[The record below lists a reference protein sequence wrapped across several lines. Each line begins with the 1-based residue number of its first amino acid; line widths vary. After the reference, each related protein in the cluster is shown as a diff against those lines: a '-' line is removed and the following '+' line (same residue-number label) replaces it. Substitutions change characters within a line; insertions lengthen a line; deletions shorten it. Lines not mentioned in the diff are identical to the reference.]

1 MFANEKKKTPKNGRM
16 AYRATGRVARPL
28 AFLLRIAFFVLIG
41 IAAVSVVCM
50 LIIAPMNAALEDMA
64 LAPYLR
70 AETGSGGNTVYHVT
84 LGDGVRMTVP
94 AERVTAG
101 AVKTAL
107 YAGLV
112 QLCLGCLVLAPICR
126 FVSVLLGNLA
136 AGRYGDK
143 RNPDMVCFCA
153 LTLLVGSPVLS
164 AVSGWFNYL
173 LQKTF
178 AGTGVMMK
186 FVFSPDWFAL
196 CAGLLLLLAGFVYG
210 CEKSRLPAP
219 PPVPVKP
226 DTEKKEQQ

>member
-1 MFANEKKKTPKNGRM
+1 MLNKNKTQKNGRL

-41 IAAVSVVCM
+41 IAAISLVCM
-50 LIIAPMNAALEDMA
+50 VIIAPMQAALEDMT

-70 AETGSGGNTVYHVT
+70 AETGSGGNAVYHVT

-94 AERVTAG
+94 AERVTAS

-112 QLCLGCLVLAPICR
+112 QLCLACLVLAPICR

-143 RNPDMVCFCA
+143 RNPDMICFCA

-178 AGTGVMMK
+178 TGPGVMMK
-186 FVFSPDWFAL
+186 FIFTPDWFAL
-196 CAGLLLLLAGFVYG
+196 GAGLLLLLAGFVYG
-210 CEKSRLPAP
+210 CETARLPAP
-219 PPVPVKP
+219 APLPVKP
-226 DTEKKEQQ
+226 DEEKKEKQ

>member
-1 MFANEKKKTPKNGRM
+1 MFAKGKEKVPKSGRFI
-16 AYRATGRVARPL
+16 YRATGRAARPL
-28 AFLLRIAFFVLIG
+28 AFLLRIAFYVLLG
-41 IAAVSVVCM
+41 IAAVSVICM
-50 LIIAPMNAALEDMA
+50 IIVAPMQAALEDMT

-70 AETGSGGNTVYHVT
+70 AETGSGGNAVYHVT

-94 AERVTAG
+94 ADRVNAA

-126 FVSVLLGNLA
+126 FVSILLGNLA
-136 AGRYGDK
+136 AGRFGDK
-143 RNPDMVCFCA
+143 RNPDMICFCA
-153 LTLLVGSPVLS
+153 LTLLIGSPVLS

-186 FVFSPDWFAL
+186 FVFTPDWYAL
-196 CAGLLLLLAGFVYG
+196 GAGLLLLLAGFAYG
-210 CEKSRLPAP
+210 CETARLPAP
-219 PPVPVKP
+219 PTLPTKP
-226 DTEKKEQQ
+226 EAEQTD

>member
-1 MFANEKKKTPKNGRM
+1 MFASKQPKPAKNGRL

-28 AFLLRIAFFVLIG
+28 AFLLHIAFFILLG

-50 LIIAPMNAALEDMA
+50 LIIAPMNAALEDMT

-112 QLCLGCLVLAPICR
+112 QLCLACLVLAPICR

-143 RNPDMVCFCA
+143 RNPDMICFCA

-178 AGTGVMMK
+178 AGPGAMMK

-196 CAGLLLLLAGFVYG
+196 GAGLMLLLAGFAYG
-210 CEKSRLPAP
+210 CETARLPAP
-219 PPVPVKP
+219 SPMPVKAG
-226 DTEKKEQQ
+226 TEKKEKQ